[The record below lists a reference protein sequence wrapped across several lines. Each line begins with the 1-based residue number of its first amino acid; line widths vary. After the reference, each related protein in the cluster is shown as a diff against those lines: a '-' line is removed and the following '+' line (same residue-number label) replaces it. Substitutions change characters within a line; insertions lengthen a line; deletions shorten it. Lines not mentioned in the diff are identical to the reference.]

1 MEGGMEGWGVGGE
14 RTCTSPASSQVPT
27 QTHTV
32 HTQVDR
38 ILQRQK
44 EKKDKRIA
52 RLKKLGDF
60 MLVDS

>member
-1 MEGGMEGWGVGGE
+1 M
-14 RTCTSPASSQVPT
+14 PFPPH
-27 QTHTV
+27 THTYCT

-44 EKKDKRIA
+44 GKKEKRIA
-52 RLKKLGDF
+52 GLKHLGDF